1 MACNARILKRNLADP
16 YWKPNLP
23 VISSFLW
30 GTQILEEN
38 LRKTRLDSH
47 GVQKKINRASNCQET
62 SCEKKENNRTVNQHG
77 SCLLD
82 KCFGSPPIGTVL
94 LFPIRSY
101 LLLGVGSADLLRPVW
116 QRQPKNSLAED
127 IV

>member
-1 MACNARILKRNLADP
+1 MACNDRILKRNLADP

-38 LRKTRLDSH
+38 LSKTRLDSH
-47 GVQKKINRASNCQET
+47 GAYADIWD
-62 SCEKKENNRTVNQHG
+62 EKLD
-77 SCLLD
+77 LLYRR
-82 KCFGSPPIGTVL
+82 KS
-94 LFPIRSY
+94 IRSG
-101 LLLGVGSADLLRPVW
+101 LKLPR
-116 QRQPKNSLAED
+116 D